1 MKQLI
6 YRSQPFGFDRAML
19 AGILTRARHNNARD
33 DITGA
38 LICRQDLYLQLIEG
52 PDDKIDALY
61 ARIAVDDRHF
71 DVQRMLSGEVDHRIF
86 PEWTMLDDTMPSMI
100 WSAGEIAAGAI
111 ETATPADLSEMFQAI
126 AQKARAAQPMPATD
140 TA

>member
-6 YRSQPFGFDRAML
+6 YRSEPFGFDRAIL
-19 AGILTRARHNNARD
+19 AGILTHARRNNARD

-52 PDDKIDALY
+52 PADSIDALY
-61 ARIAVDDRHF
+61 ARILADDRHC
-71 DVQRMLSGEVDHRIF
+71 DVGLLLADTVSERLF
-86 PEWTMLDDTMPSMI
+86 PEWTMLDDSMPSMT
-100 WSAGEIAAGAI
+100 WSPAEIAGGAI
-111 ETATPADLSEMFQAI
+111 DAATPAELRALFDGI
-126 AQKARAAQPMPATD
+126 AQKARRSAATPAVG